1 VARLV
6 VLALLVSALGCAP
19 TPAAQVGDAD
29 PPRSQPQRVPSA
41 AALVGRSF
49 DGRVVLV
56 ADGDTLELV
65 PAGESHP
72 VRVRLEGVDAPEV
85 NEAFGR
91 DATMYTRR
99 LLDQRR
105 VRVEGRDVDSYGR
118 LVARVSVAGRDA
130 SRALL
135 EAGLACHFTRFAND
149 PVLAAA
155 ERQARSSKQG
165 FWLPTAEKPQ
175 CTGLAPRAGPVVRGP
190 AGRAAPPSGSGA
202 TVSSEKVSS
211 EKAFRGNVNSRLFHA
226 ASCPNANC
234 RNCTRFFSTEAEARA
249 AGFTPAGDCLRR

>member
-1 VARLV
+1 MSRLAILV
-6 VLALLVSALGCAP
+6 PLLWALGCAP
-19 TPAAQVGDAD
+19 SPVAHADAEA
-29 PPRSQPQRVPSA
+29 RSQRQPPSA
-41 AALVGRSF
+41 ATLVGRSF

-56 ADGDTLELV
+56 ADGDTLELI
-65 PAGESHP
+65 PAGESQP
-72 VRVRLEGVDAPEV
+72 VRIRLEGIDAPEL

-91 DATMYTRR
+91 EATTYTRR

-118 LVARVSVAGRDA
+118 LVARISAGGRDA

-149 PVLAAA
+149 PILAAA

-165 FWLPTAEKPQ
+165 FWLPSAGKPQ
-175 CTGLAPRAGPVVRGP
+175 CTGLATHAESGNRSRGSSGRESPRA
-190 AGRAAPPSGSGA
+190 
-202 TVSSEKVSS
+202 TSES
-211 EKAFRGNVNSRLFHA
+211 FRGNVSSRLYHA
-226 ASCPNANC
+226 ASCPNATC
-234 RNCTRFFSTEAEARA
+234 RNCTRLFSTEAEARA